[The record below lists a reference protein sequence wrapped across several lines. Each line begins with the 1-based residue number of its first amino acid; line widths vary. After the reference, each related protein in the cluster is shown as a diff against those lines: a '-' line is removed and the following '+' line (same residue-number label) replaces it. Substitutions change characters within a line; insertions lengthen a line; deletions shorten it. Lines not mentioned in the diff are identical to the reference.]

1 MILLD
6 TDILIDVFRNH
17 PPAVAWINS
26 ITTQKPALPG
36 YVVLE
41 LFAGCHDKSDI
52 QFVQKRIKN
61 FAVLWTDLP
70 NANAILN
77 TFASAHLTHS
87 LGILDALIAAT
98 ALTHNLP
105 LHTFNQKHFSA
116 VPNLQT
122 IQPYA
127 R

>member
-6 TDILIDVFRNH
+6 TDILIDVFRKH

-26 ITTQKPALPG
+26 IPTQKPARPG
-36 YVVLE
+36 FVAME
-41 LFAGCHDKSDI
+41 LLAGCYNKRDI
-52 QFVQKRIKN
+52 RIVQQRIQN
-61 FAVLWTDLP
+61 YAVLWPDP
-70 NANAILN
+70 ANASSILP

-105 LHTFNQKHFSA
+105 LHTFNQKHFAA
-116 VPNLQT
+116 VPGLQT
-122 IQPYA
+122 IQPYV